1 MMVGALV
8 KALMLVRSDDVNSS
22 KSNSRKERMVDGGGA
37 TGIAYR
43 CGTMRFGC
51 M

>member
-22 KSNSRKERMVDGGGA
+22 KSNSRNDAVWVYVSARRRE
-37 TGIAYR
+37 
-43 CGTMRFGC
+43 
-51 M
+51 